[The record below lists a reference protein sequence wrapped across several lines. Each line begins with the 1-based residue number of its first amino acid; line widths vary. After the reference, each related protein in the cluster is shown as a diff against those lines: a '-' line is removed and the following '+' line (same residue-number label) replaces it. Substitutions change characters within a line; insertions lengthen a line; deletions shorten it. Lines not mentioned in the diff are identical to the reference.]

1 MNLSVSQRIAGGFA
15 VVCGFLLIIAVVS
28 LMSLRSIQSD
38 LEKVADQAT
47 PMVVQGGELST
58 GLLES
63 SRAASRHFNSQDD
76 AEIAAATTSYQE
88 AADRYQQGYA
98 QLQKLVAGDDELTS
112 ALAEVDELAKSYFER
127 VPQMFTAHQ
136 NELASAKKV
145 RSLRGNFEDL
155 ADTLG
160 ADLSD
165 LAETGR
171 NEIRAVARRISKLTD
186 EGTVTAIDALAIKK
200 MASLETAIRELG
212 SLDESLTEQIAAF
225 RAAGGNSAILAE
237 LEKYRTMLVGPG
249 SMVNAYRTQI
259 EQAEQARELF
269 ITAEQEL
276 GATLKAVNALLA
288 DVEAFKNEAKES
300 ALSATS
306 TANLI
311 VLVSCLVALVLAGLI
326 AFQVTAS
333 IVSRLNRFVTALGQ
347 IANGDMTVRVDVES
361 KDELGHL
368 GESVNTLT
376 SQLRKMLRSITDA
389 SLSLAS
395 SAEQSNAISRSTN
408 EAIRV
413 QREQTEQVVVAMTE
427 MSSTVEEVARS
438 AGNTLQQVN
447 NADKETSAGHRVVS
461 SSIEAINRLAQEVEN
476 SVQVINRLDS
486 YSDQIGTV
494 LDVIRGIAE
503 QTNLLALN
511 AAIEAARAGEQG
523 RGFAVVADE
532 VRTLASRTQ
541 QSTAE
546 IQQTIE
552 RLQQGARE
560 AVQVMARSRQ
570 EAEASV
576 SQTAQAGESLG
587 RITQSMSVI
596 NDMSTQI
603 ASAAEEQT
611 AVTQEMHRNM
621 TQIASAAERTSD
633 GAEQNLKAS
642 QELARLADELQK
654 MVKQFTI

>member
-1 MNLSVSQRIAGGFA
+1 M
-15 VVCGFLLIIAVVS
+15 
-28 LMSLRSIQSD
+28 RS
-38 LEKVADQAT
+38 T
-47 PMVVQGGELST
+47 P
-58 GLLES
+58 
-63 SRAASRHFNSQDD
+63 
-76 AEIAAATTSYQE
+76 
-88 AADRYQQGYA
+88 
-98 QLQKLVAGDDELTS
+98 
-112 ALAEVDELAKSYFER
+112 
-127 VPQMFTAHQ
+127 
-136 NELASAKKV
+136 
-145 RSLRGNFEDL
+145 
-155 ADTLG
+155 
-160 ADLSD
+160 
-165 LAETGR
+165 
-171 NEIRAVARRISKLTD
+171 
-186 EGTVTAIDALAIKK
+186 
-200 MASLETAIRELG
+200 G

-225 RAAGGNSAILAE
+225 RAAGGNSAILAD

-269 ITAEQEL
+269 MTAEQEL
-276 GATLKAVNALLA
+276 GATLKAVNQLLA
-288 DVEAFKNEAKES
+288 DVDEFKNEAKES

-347 IANGDMTVRVDVES
+347 ISNGDMTVRVDVES

-494 LDVIRGIAE
+494 LDVIRGIAG

-560 AVQVMARSRQ
+560 AVQVMARSRE

-576 SQTAQAGESLG
+576 AQTAQAGESLG

>member
-63 SRAASRHFNSQDD
+63 SRAASRHFNTEEDG
-76 AEIAAATTSYQE
+76 EIAAAATSYQE

-98 QLQKLVAGDDELTS
+98 QLQKLVAGDAELTS

-225 RAAGGNSAILAE
+225 RAAGGNSAILAD

-269 ITAEQEL
+269 MTAEQEL
-276 GATLKAVNALLA
+276 GATLKAVNQLLA
-288 DVEAFKNEAKES
+288 DVDEFKNEAKES

-347 IANGDMTVRVDVES
+347 ISNGDMTVRVDVES

-560 AVQVMARSRQ
+560 AVQVMARSRE

-576 SQTAQAGESLG
+576 AQTAQAGESLG

>member
-63 SRAASRHFNSQDD
+63 SRAASRHFNTLED
-76 AEIAAATTSYQE
+76 AEIAAAATSYQE

-98 QLQKLVAGDDELTS
+98 QLQKLVVGDDELTG

-136 NELASAKKV
+136 NELASARKV

-171 NEIRAVARRISKLTD
+171 NEVRAVARRISKLTD

-200 MASLETAIRELG
+200 MASLDTAIRELG

-225 RAAGGNSAILAE
+225 RAAGGNSAILAD
-237 LEKYRTMLVGPG
+237 LEKYRTTLVGPG

-570 EAEASV
+570 EAESSV

>member
-15 VVCGFLLIIAVVS
+15 VTCGFLLIIAIVS
-28 LMSLRSIQSD
+28 LLSLRSIQSD
-38 LEKVADQAT
+38 LHAVADQAT
-47 PMVVQGGELST
+47 PMVVQGGELVS

-63 SRAASRHFNSQDD
+63 SRAASRHFNTQED
-76 AEIAAATTSYQE
+76 AEIASAAASYQE
-88 AADRYQQGYA
+88 AADRYQQGFA
-98 QLQKLVAGDDELTS
+98 ELQTLVQGDEALTG
-112 ALAEVDELAKSYFER
+112 ALLKVDELAKVYFEK
-127 VPQMFTAHQ
+127 VPEMFTAHQ

-145 RSLRGNFEDL
+145 RSLRGKFEDL

-165 LAETGR
+165 MAEDGR
-171 NEIRAVARRISKLTD
+171 ANIKALARRLNKLTD

-200 MASLETAIRELG
+200 MQSLETAIRELD
-212 SLDESLTEQIAAF
+212 SLDTSIAEQLAAF
-225 RAAGGNSAILAE
+225 KREGGSGGIASE
-237 LEKYRTMLVGPG
+237 LESYRALLNGPN
-249 SMVNAYRTQI
+249 SMVAAYRAQV
-259 EQAEQARELF
+259 ERAEQARELF
-269 ITAEQEL
+269 AEAETEL
-276 GATLKAVNALLA
+276 GATLAAVKQLLA
-288 DVEAFKNEAKES
+288 DVDEFKNEAKES
-300 ALSATS
+300 ALSATT
-306 TANLI
+306 TANSI
-311 VLVSCLVALVLAGLI
+311 VLIASLVAVVLAGFI
-326 AFQVTAS
+326 AYWVTSS
-333 IVSRLNRFVTALGQ
+333 IVSRLDRFVLALGQ
-347 IANGDMTVRVDVES
+347 VSQGDMTVRVEVES
-361 KDELGHL
+361 RDELGQL

-376 SQLRKMLRSITDA
+376 SQLRSMLRSISEA
-389 SLSLAS
+389 SQSLAA
-395 SAEQSNAISRSTN
+395 SAEQSNAISRATN
-408 EAIRV
+408 NAIRV

-427 MSSTVEEVARS
+427 MSSTVEDVARS
-438 AGNTLQQVN
+438 AGNTLQQVT
-447 NADKETSAGHRVVS
+447 NADKETSNGHRVVT
-461 SSIEAINRLAQEVEN
+461 SSIDAINRLAQEVEN
-476 SVQVINRLDS
+476 SVQVINRLDN

-570 EAEASV
+570 EAESSV

-587 RITQSMSVI
+587 RITQAMSVI

-621 TQIASAAERTSD
+621 TQIASAAESTSD

-642 QELARLADELQK
+642 QELARLAEELQK
-654 MVKQFTI
+654 MVKRFTI